1 MLHKK
6 GVRMIVLTQGHK
18 YIIEGDLLGYLF
30 SLGDAV
36 NNEDISNVFMTSGK
50 IANYMGNYI
59 PTEYKE
65 GLNEQ
70 HANT

>member
-50 IANYMGNYI
+50 IAHMMETYI
-59 PTEYKE
+59 PEEYKE
-65 GLNEQ
+65 GKND
-70 HANT
+70 